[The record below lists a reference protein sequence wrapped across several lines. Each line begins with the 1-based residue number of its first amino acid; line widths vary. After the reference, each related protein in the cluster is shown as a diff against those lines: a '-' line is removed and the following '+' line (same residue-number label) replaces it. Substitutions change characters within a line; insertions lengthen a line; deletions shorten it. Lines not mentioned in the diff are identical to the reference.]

1 MPGGEDDDG
10 VTPLDDV
17 PTLGM
22 PLPEDGDGDDHGD
35 DHAADDGHPSGDLV
49 ADLVADVLAGQ
60 VSIDTSALALGG
72 TDVAAR
78 IRGVEAAL
86 LGGEPTLTRREVA
99 AQVGVPLSLAEEL
112 WHRLGFA
119 HTGDDD
125 VVFTEADVAA
135 LALARDLVMLGI
147 LDAGSQAAM
156 VRTWGRSFARLAE
169 WQTNLLATLALS
181 SDDPGAR
188 LEELTEEI
196 LPRLEV
202 LQSYIWRRHL
212 VSAANRL
219 LTPTASPLGDLDGH
233 AGTTV
238 STAVGFVDIVGY
250 TSRSRNLSEVELVDW
265 VEAFED
271 AATTVVV
278 DRGGRVIKTIGDE
291 ILYATDDPVQAVEI
305 ALTLTDRGE
314 DPDDPF
320 PSVRAGVA
328 YGEVVARLGDLFG
341 STVNIASRLTSI
353 ARPGTVVVDQGMQDV
368 LVSLA
373 TPDEEDDE
381 PDADDDER
389 DGGDWDDVRRL
400 AGELTDEAYHRAREA
415 LSLLTGEESPEHLP
429 YRFRRIRRAN
439 VKGYPGLRGRVLRR
453 VTPPR

>member
-1 MPGGEDDDG
+1 M
-10 VTPLDDV
+10 
-17 PTLGM
+17 
-22 PLPEDGDGDDHGD
+22 
-35 DHAADDGHPSGDLV
+35 
-49 ADLVADVLAGQ
+49 LAGA
-60 VSIDTSALALGG
+60 VSIDTSGLELGG
-72 TDVAAR
+72 AD
-78 IRGVEAAL
+78 IRSRVRAVEAAL
-86 LGGEPTLTRREVA
+86 LGGDASMTRREVA
-99 AQVGVPLSLAEEL
+99 ERVGVPLDLAQEL

-119 HTGDDD
+119 HTSDDD

-181 SDDPGAR
+181 SDDPGSR
-188 LEELTEEI
+188 IVELTEEV

-219 LTPTASPLGDLDGH
+219 LTPVGPVAETRVGETTAPM
-233 AGTTV
+233 
-238 STAVGFVDIVGY
+238 AVGFVDIVGY
-250 TSRSRNLSEVELVDW
+250 TSRSRTLSESELVDW
-265 VEAFED
+265 VERFED
-271 AATTVVV
+271 VATTAVV

-305 ALTLTDRGE
+305 ALTLTERGE
-314 DPDDPF
+314 DPDDTF

-328 YGEVVARLGDLFG
+328 YGEVVVRLGDVYG
-341 STVNIASRLTSI
+341 STVNIAARLTSI
-353 ARPGTVVVDQGMQDV
+353 ARPGTVVVDQGMQNV

-373 TPDEEDDE
+373 TPEDEDL
-381 PDADDDER
+381 DDER
-389 DGGDWDDVRRL
+389 DDEAADGAESDWDDVRRL
-400 AGELTDEAYHRAREA
+400 AGELTEEAYHRAREA

-429 YRFRRIRRAN
+429 YRFRRIRRAH

-453 VTPPR
+453 VDPSR